1 MKLQLVYYG
10 NPLLRKKAAQVDTI
24 TAEVKQLIQ
33 DMLETM
39 QAQDG
44 LGIAAPQVGKSL
56 AIFITSPPID
66 DGKGGYTQAAPRVF
80 INPRLSSPSDQGWIH
95 SEACMSIPKLS
106 GDVIRPVQITVT
118 AQDIDGKEF
127 TEQFVGWPARVIM
140 HENDHLNGVLF
151 IDRIPVDQRKAMEA
165 ELRKIKK
172 QYNP

>member
-1 MKLQLVYYG
+1 MKLQLIYYG
-10 NPLLRKKAAQVDTI
+10 HPLLRKKAQPVAEI
-24 TAEVKQLIQ
+24 TEEIKKLIQ

-39 QAQDG
+39 QGQDG

-56 AIFITSPPID
+56 AIFITSPPVE
-66 DGKGGYTQAAPRVF
+66 DGKGGYTHEPPRVF
-80 INPRLSSPSDQGWIH
+80 INPKLSNPTEQGWEH

-118 AQDIDGKEF
+118 AQDINGKEF
-127 TEQFVGWPARVIM
+127 IEVFTGWPARVIM

-151 IDRIPVDQRKAMEA
+151 IDRIPQDQRREMEN

-172 QYNP
+172 KYNP